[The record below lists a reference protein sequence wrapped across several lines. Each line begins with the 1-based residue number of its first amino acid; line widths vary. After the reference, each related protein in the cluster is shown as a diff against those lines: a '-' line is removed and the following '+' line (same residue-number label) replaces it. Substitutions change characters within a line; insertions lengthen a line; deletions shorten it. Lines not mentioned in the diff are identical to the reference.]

1 MLSARQDLV
10 KRGHRL
16 RSALLM
22 KVSCIQDSRMYT
34 RAARNAYTRARMLVG
49 AACYTEVLY
58 RLTVGNRRE
67 AEESLSGAAAW
78 LWLSYIINLSLSA
91 SLPLPR
97 IPVLSPPPSLSLSLS
112 LSFSLPLAH
121 SWPTLVV
128 AFRFCSSS
136 HSSPTSSPVSSVCR
150 CCSARPAIYASVESV
165 RCCGQLPRFKEN
177 QELRPRRETRP
188 PLALLVSHRY
198 LPVIPL

>member
-1 MLSARQDLV
+1 V
-10 KRGHRL
+10 
-16 RSALLM
+16 
-22 KVSCIQDSRMYT
+22 YT
-34 RAARNAYTRARMLVG
+34 RAARNARARTLVG

-97 IPVLSPPPSLSLSLS
+97 VFVLSVSPCSLSLAYPLWWLPSALPS
-112 LSFSLPLAH
+112 RFS
-121 SWPTLVV
+121 ST
-128 AFRFCSSS
+128 
-136 HSSPTSSPVSSVCR
+136 SPPASSVCR

-177 QELRPRRETRP
+177 QELRPERDPTSARSPGPSPGTFRS
-188 PLALLVSHRY
+188 LTGTSGCIALRTLYHSGTIHE
-198 LPVIPL
+198 LPFSGCM